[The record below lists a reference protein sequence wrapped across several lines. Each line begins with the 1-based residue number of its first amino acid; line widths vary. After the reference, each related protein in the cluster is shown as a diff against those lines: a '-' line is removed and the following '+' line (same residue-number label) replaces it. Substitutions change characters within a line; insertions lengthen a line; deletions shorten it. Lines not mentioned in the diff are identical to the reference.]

1 MDLGDA
7 LPLLIGPYALLVG
20 ALITVWVLWRKVN
33 QLYAVLDAERTER
46 LKDAKDSQV
55 LAEAYLKLRR
65 EDDRHARGD

>member
-1 MDLGDA
+1 MGLGDA
-7 LPLLIGPYALLVG
+7 LPLLIGPYALLVA
-20 ALITVWVLWRKVN
+20 ALITVWVLWKRVN
-33 QLYAVLDAERTER
+33 YLYEILNHERAER